1 MIVRAR
7 VTYTLKKSPT
17 LYWKKKK
24 NRSGF
29 ISQWRKGETNSKN
42 SKRLRFS
49 LAKYYQINQ
58 SNAL

>member
-24 NRSGF
+24 KKSILKYGRDA
-29 ISQWRKGETNSKN
+29 SKFLL
-42 SKRLRFS
+42 SS
-49 LAKYYQINQ
+49 DTYIN
-58 SNAL
+58 LT

>member
-24 NRSGF
+24 KIMDGLH
-29 ISQWRKGETNSKN
+29 KN
-42 SKRLRFS
+42 GKCIPIKRN
-49 LAKYYQINQ
+49 K
-58 SNAL
+58 

>member
-24 NRSGF
+24 KKKSILKYGRDA
-29 ISQWRKGETNSKN
+29 SKFLL
-42 SKRLRFS
+42 SS
-49 LAKYYQINQ
+49 DTYIN
-58 SNAL
+58 LT